1 MPEEQ
6 EERMLRITGT
16 MVKEFGKWADDNGPM
31 PEWVWCLCCN
41 EFWKL
46 EPVPEPQ
53 EHSDEDYY
61 GALAV
66 QDEIRLDLSMAELR
80 IIELEADYANLINHT
95 DPDYVIGLQ
104 HRIKELEAMLK
115 DETEKC
121 IQDRADSAEEM
132 NKMARRIGELE
143 VQADNC
149 PVCGTVRRV
158 EELRAKEHAKVVHK
172 KPRRFPELDK
182 IVPQNIDD
190 KPEG

>member
-6 EERMLRITGT
+6 EERMLRITET
-16 MVKEFGKWADDNGPM
+16 MVEEFGKWADDNGPM
-31 PEWVWCLCCN
+31 PEWVWYLYGN
-41 EFWKL
+41 EFGKL

-95 DPDYVIGLQ
+95 DPDYVTGLQ
-104 HRIKELEAMLK
+104 RRIKKLEA
-115 DETEKC
+115 
-121 IQDRADSAEEM
+121 
-132 NKMARRIGELE
+132 
-143 VQADNC
+143 QADNC
-149 PVCGTVRRV
+149 IVCGTVRRV
-158 EELRAKEHAKVVHK
+158 EELRAKERANKHT
-172 KPRRFPELDK
+172 
-182 IVPQNIDD
+182 DD